1 MKYCMKV
8 NLVVKQIRVSVL
20 TTLWDAYTP
29 PVTLL
34 NKNKTT
40 FINKDYFN

>member
-1 MKYCMKV
+1 MKHCMKV

-34 NKNKTT
+34 NKTKQLL
-40 FINKDYFN
+40 